1 MSPTVSRL
9 SGTAR
14 PSRIGRRTG
23 QKLTVRGIKART
35 HTGASYGETGAAARQ
50 EILWDTEVPGLGLRV
65 YPSGRRSWCLRYRV
79 NGRRR
84 IVTLGV
90 YGVLTLEMA
99 RDEARGHLVD
109 LKRTRKDPL
118 TRCREIPTIGGL
130 IAQYVED
137 RRGDVRRKELKASTL
152 AAYEGKLAL
161 IEEALGTLPVD
172 AVEPQD
178 VERAFSRW
186 TEENGPGAANQAVR
200 LVRTLIEFAVRRRY
214 RDASAPN
221 PAVTVKKNRER
232 RRGRELTSRELERVG
247 VELAREETER
257 PEAADTVA
265 AIRLL
270 ILTGARRREITGLTW
285 SEVDLE
291 DRCLRIADSKTGAK
305 VVPLNSAALIVL
317 TAVPRKPEE
326 ERVFPATRHEVG
338 YAVQY
343 TWKRVRKRA
352 GCENARLH
360 DLRHTFVTRGLA
372 ANFTETIVGRIVGH
386 KSAATTRRY
395 EHLRTD
401 PLREAVERI
410 GTGLA
415 SDLERRDAES
425 ARQEP
430 LADLLEP
437 QT

>member
-1 MSPTVSRL
+1 MSSTVTRRSDNAQRSRV
-9 SGTAR
+9 
-14 PSRIGRRTG
+14 GRRTG
-23 QKLTVRGIKART
+23 RKLTVRGIKASA

-99 RDEARGHLVD
+99 RDEARGYLVD
-109 LKRTRKDPL
+109 LKRTGKDPL
-118 TRCREIPTIGGL
+118 TRPREIPTVSEL
-130 IAQYVED
+130 ISQYVEE

-152 AAYEGKLAL
+152 ATYEAKLSL
-161 IEEALGTLPVD
+161 VERALGSLPVD
-172 AVEPQD
+172 AIEPED
-178 VERAFSRW
+178 VERAFSHW
-186 TEENGPGAANQAVR
+186 TEENGPNAANQAVR
-200 LVRTLIEFAVRRRY
+200 LVRTLMEFAVKRRY
-214 RDASAPN
+214 RVASAPN
-221 PAVTVKKNRER
+221 PAATVKKNRER
-232 RRGRELTSRELERVG
+232 RRGRELTPRELERVG
-247 VELAREETER
+247 VELAREEADR
-257 PEAADTVA
+257 PEAADTIA

-270 ILTGARRREITGLTW
+270 ILTGARRREITGLKW
-285 SEVDLE
+285 SEVDLKE
-291 DRCLRIADSKTGAK
+291 RRLRITDSKTGAK
-305 VVPLNSAALIVL
+305 IVPLNSVALEVL
-317 TAVPRKPEE
+317 SAVARRPEE

-410 GTGLA
+410 GTDLA
-415 SDLERRDAES
+415 GDLERRE
-425 ARQEP
+425 
-430 LADLLEP
+430 
-437 QT
+437 T